1 MRIKVEKGPRDGG
14 VYMLI
19 SSGFQ
24 TAAPTKAR
32 WIRTH
37 RFSPRTPPASSNFQ
51 YFSCTL
57 NYSRKSHSIQQ
68 IFTGGMVSSRHF
80 CRQRSRKTELRQE
93 NGIYLKET
101 PVVKSEVLL
110 DKESP

>member
-37 RFSPRTPPASSNFQ
+37 RFSPRTPLPRLIS
-51 YFSCTL
+51 
-57 NYSRKSHSIQQ
+57 
-68 IFTGGMVSSRHF
+68 
-80 CRQRSRKTELRQE
+80 KTFH
-93 NGIYLKET
+93 
-101 PVVKSEVLL
+101 VLL
-110 DKESP
+110 IILESPILFNKYLLGAW